1 MPRRRALTLRE
12 LAVTGGLVL
21 LVIWLGVL
29 VHGIFHKEEV
39 ARQAVNDTRAELAT
53 LDQRKQKLAAT
64 VSELDTERGKDA
76 SVREAYGV
84 AKPGE
89 DVIIVVPKKDAPP
102 PPPPTFWQRVKDFLH
117 I

>member
-1 MPRRRALTLRE
+1 MSKRRPLNPRE
-12 LAVTGGLVL
+12 LAITAGLIL
-21 LVIWLGVL
+21 LVIWLGDL
-29 VHGIFHKEEV
+29 VYGIAHKEEV

-53 LDQRKQKLAAT
+53 LDQRKQTLAAT
-64 VSELDTERGKDA
+64 VNGLDTDRGKDA
-76 SVREAYGV
+76 SLREAYGV

-117 I
+117 L